1 MALVITLVAFVA
13 QQPQAAAVTIPH
25 LTIPFLLDR
34 SGAANVLQQDTLPE
48 ITQCVTQLLGT
59 VIGSREVL
67 PIYGIQDPTFI
78 GVDPTAIVNAVAAW
92 EPRAAVTIAVSN
104 PPSVP
109 AVVTVTVEQATP

>member
-1 MALVITLVAFVA
+1 MALVITFVGLTA
-13 QQPQAAAVTIPH
+13 QQPRLAAVTIPH
-25 LTIPFLLDR
+25 LGIPFTLDGT
-34 SGAANVLQQDTLPE
+34 GAVTVLQQDTLRE

-67 PIYGIQDPTFI
+67 PIYGIQDATFI
-78 GVDPTAIVNAVAAW
+78 GVDPTSIVDAVAAW

-104 PPSVP
+104 PPTIP